1 MLFGMETVEC
11 EVALA
16 SAAIP
21 APMVLD
27 LASNPVATLQVNL
40 HSGLAQVIFLQYTS
54 VFNVLIC
61 NAFIQVRVVHC
72 LAVLTVSE

>member
-1 MLFGMETVEC
+1 METVEC
-11 EVALA
+11 EVALT

-40 HSGLAQVIFLQYTS
+40 HSGLAQVISPQLPSLCTAIMLTSPPLYPWYTQS
-54 VFNVLIC
+54 IACVF
-61 NAFIQVRVVHC
+61 
-72 LAVLTVSE
+72 